1 MKTVY
6 KVQNLRCHGCAK
18 TISNRL
24 ERIHGVLGVKVNP
37 EADEISLTHNNNS
50 TLNAAIYKL
59 SKMGYPLETA
69 TNSIDKKANALVS
82 CAKGRSSGLVDMLYH
97 VQSQRQG
104 VQFGWFLGAP

>member
-1 MKTVY
+1 MKTTI
-6 KVQNLRCHGCAK
+6 KVQNLRCSGCVN

-24 ERIHGVLGVKVNP
+24 ERIHGVLEVSVNP
-37 EADEISLTHNNNS
+37 ETNEVCLTHNNKT

-69 TNSIDKKANALVS
+69 TNSFSKKANALVS

-97 VQSQRQG
+97 LQNQKK
-104 VQFGWFLGAP
+104 GA